1 MDAIIARLSALTLI
15 NLDTTPPEA
24 GGMET
29 AEQMLNQLACNNT
42 GPSSAPSPTASI
54 PDSNLKRLGLLNE
67 KLDSHMKSIILSLDE
82 LLSPDLSS
90 QRQVEASLTQE
101 KHLLQASLVELHRL
115 QHHCEADILVLVE
128 AMRDRMAQFASGID
142 MYLEVLQGRSS
153 PQSSPHVVNADPY
166 FTNDLHGKH
175 TPLLVAILN
184 VVAQN
189 LFGHATRT
197 WCNANL
203 RSHKLFWEELMTEGG
218 RTPSVRNIKLHKF
231 FPTDLRTARQS
242 LNIEP
247 TTIKMADRVH
257 LAFLQGLATVR
268 PAFGQICSR
277 RW

>member
-54 PDSNLKRLGLLNE
+54 PDSNLKRFGLLDE

-82 LLSPDLSS
+82 LSSPDLSS

-101 KHLLQASLVELHRL
+101 KHLLQASLVELHGL

-142 MYLEVLQGRSS
+142 RYLEVLQGRSS
-153 PQSSPHVVNADPY
+153 PQSSPHVVNA
-166 FTNDLHGKH
+166 GK
-175 TPLLVAILN
+175 VIL
-184 VVAQN
+184 
-189 LFGHATRT
+189 
-197 WCNANL
+197 
-203 RSHKLFWEELMTEGG
+203 
-218 RTPSVRNIKLHKF
+218 IF
-231 FPTDLRTARQS
+231 FCLRTHSFR
-242 LNIEP
+242 
-247 TTIKMADRVH
+247 
-257 LAFLQGLATVR
+257 
-268 PAFGQICSR
+268 
-277 RW
+277 